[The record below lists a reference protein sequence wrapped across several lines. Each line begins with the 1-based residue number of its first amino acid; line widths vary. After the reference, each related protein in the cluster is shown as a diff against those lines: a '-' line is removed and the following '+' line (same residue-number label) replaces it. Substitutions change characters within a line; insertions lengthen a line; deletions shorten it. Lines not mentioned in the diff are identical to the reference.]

1 MLDRLAELPFWQ
13 AFAALFVIVMARSN
27 ATYWLGR
34 GAVAGWKRYRGAHG
48 EVTRRAESLLHS
60 LGPFAVTLSY
70 LTIGIQTA
78 VHLTAGV
85 MRMPLRFYLPAAVV
99 GSAAWAVLYAT
110 IGLAV
115 VQAWIAAEAG
125 SWWGLALLAALL
137 VVGLPTWAV
146 RRRRTLPGAT
156 SDPDPDLSSDPDSGP
171 NSDPSPDPQARTRS

>member
-1 MLDRLAELPFWQ
+1 
-13 AFAALFVIVMARSN
+13 
-27 ATYWLGR
+27 
-34 GAVAGWKRYRGAHG
+34 
-48 EVTRRAESLLHS
+48 
-60 LGPFAVTLSY
+60 VTLSY

-125 SWWGLALLAALL
+125 SWWGLAALAVLLAAGVATW
-137 VVGLPTWAV
+137 VVRS
-146 RRRRTLPGAT
+146 RRREPVAVDEAGPALP
-156 SDPDPDLSSDPDSGP
+156 D
-171 NSDPSPDPQARTRS
+171 

>member
-1 MLDRLAELPFWQ
+1 MLDRLAELPFGQ

-34 GAVAGWKRYRGAHG
+34 GAVAGWARYRGTHG
-48 EVTRRAESLLHS
+48 ELTRRAEALLLS

-137 VVGLPTWAV
+137 VVGVSTWVV
-146 RRRRTLPGAT
+146 RRRRALPEPG
-156 SDPDPDLSSDPDSGP
+156 SEPGLDHSSDRGT
-171 NSDPSPDPQARTRS
+171 DPSPDPQARTRS

>member
-1 MLDRLAELPFWQ
+1 MRILAFLL
-13 AFAALFVIVMARSN
+13 FAAAASPLAAAQRNYS
-27 ATYWLGR
+27 
-34 GAVAGWKRYRGAHG
+34 
-48 EVTRRAESLLHS
+48 VTDFTRVRIE
-60 LGPFAVTLSY
+60 GPFAVTLSY

-125 SWWGLALLAALL
+125 SWWGVAALAALLAAGVATW
-137 VVGLPTWAV
+137 VVRN
-146 RRRRTLPGAT
+146 RRRE
-156 SDPDPDLSSDPDSGP
+156 PDAVDETGRPLTD
-171 NSDPSPDPQARTRS
+171 

>member
-27 ATYWLGR
+27 ATYWVGR
-34 GAVAGWKRYRGAHG
+34 GAVAGWRRYRGAHG
-48 EVTRRAESLLHS
+48 EPTRRAEALLHR

-125 SWWGLALLAALL
+125 RGGVSPCSPPSRG
-137 VVGLPTWAV
+137 GRPTWAV
-146 RRRRTLPGAT
+146 RRRRSLP
-156 SDPDPDLSSDPDSGP
+156 DPDPT
-171 NSDPSPDPQARTRS
+171 PS